1 MAGKQNITL
10 RLCGKDYHFTIDA
23 QNEELYRIAAQQVNN
38 MVSNYAKSITQEDYT
53 AKDYLA
59 LIAFKFARESIAMSR
74 NREVG
79 DEDVKALDGIS
90 DKISE
95 YMNRLDPK

>member
-1 MAGKQNITL
+1 MARKQYITL
-10 RLCGKDYHFTIDA
+10 RICGKDYPFTIDA
-23 QNEELYRIAAQQVNN
+23 EKEELYRIAAQQVNST
-38 MVSNYAKSITQEDYT
+38 VTDYANLIRQEDYT

-59 LIAFKFARESIAMSR
+59 LIAFKFARECLAMSR

-79 DEDVKALDGIS
+79 DEDVKAIDEIS